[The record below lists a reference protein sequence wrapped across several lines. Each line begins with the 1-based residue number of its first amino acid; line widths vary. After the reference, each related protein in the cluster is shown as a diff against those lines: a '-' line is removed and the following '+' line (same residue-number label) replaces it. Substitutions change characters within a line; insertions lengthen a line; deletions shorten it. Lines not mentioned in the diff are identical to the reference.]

1 MVLNSHDSVNKFDA
15 LLIRRYRV
23 CGIVQ
28 GVGFRPFVHRLAQLF
43 DATGWVLNDSEGVLI
58 EIQATEG
65 NLTRFLDELIL
76 SPPPMAKIISIQE
89 VQREKSEQRYNEFS
103 IRESHLLSNMNTIIP
118 PDSNVCSDCLEEMN
132 TSNNRRYKYAF
143 INCTNCGPRYS
154 IIKGMPYDREKT
166 TMRTFSMCSACKHE
180 YDDIEDRRYHAQP
193 NACPE
198 CGPQLQLTQRDGSI
212 IVTDDIIDYTLAR
225 LQEGAIVAVKSL
237 GGFHLVTDASNDK
250 AVQELRKR
258 KRRDAKPFAVMLLNS
273 DTASR
278 IAYINVQE
286 QEVLESSQRPIVL
299 LRKRHN
305 MLANSVAP
313 HNPNIGVMLPS
324 TPLQYLLLSDPKI
337 PALVMTSGNRSGH
350 PIVCDNASA
359 IEQLGDIADYFILN
373 NRDIYTRVDDSV
385 VRVMSLP
392 EGRHSHLS
400 FIRRS
405 RGYAPYPVHLPFN
418 VGKTIALGA
427 ELKTTVSIAKGK
439 EVFISQHIG
448 DLKNDQTFTS
458 HIECVNHLQKLLGTS
473 ADAIACDLHPSF
485 RSTRN
490 ALKQSKLQVIQVQHH
505 HAHMVSC
512 MAENGLSGKTIGVIF
527 DGTGY
532 GTDGTIWGGEFL
544 TGDEN
549 SFVRAAHLR
558 TFSLPGGDRAVKE
571 PIRVA
576 ISLLTAIYGEILE
589 GVNLPALDAL
599 SVQQISVYAK
609 MAARHFNS
617 PQTSSMGRLFD
628 GISALIGICSYVEY
642 EAQAA
647 IELEALLNRDLH
659 MSQPF
664 SYYIHERNGHLEVD
678 YRPMIRE
685 LVSELAT
692 TVPNLTLL
700 SRRFH
705 STIVDMIISVCKH
718 LSKVAATR
726 QVVLSGGVFLNEF
739 ILLNAVDG
747 LNAAGLKPYFHQCV
761 PTNDGGIS
769 LGQIVVA
776 MGKLQTKDINVR
788 ESEHV

>member
-1 MVLNSHDSVNKFDA
+1 MVLNSHDSVNQFDA

-193 NACPE
+193 NSCPE

-237 GGFHLVTDASNDK
+237 GGFHLVTDASNEK

-405 RGYAPYPVHLPFN
+405 RGYAPYPVHLPFD

-458 HIECVNHLQKLLGTS
+458 HIECVNHLQKNFL
-473 ADAIACDLHPSF
+473 A
-485 RSTRN
+485 
-490 ALKQSKLQVIQVQHH
+490 QVLMQ
-505 HAHMVSC
+505 
-512 MAENGLSGKTIGVIF
+512 
-527 DGTGY
+527 
-532 GTDGTIWGGEFL
+532 
-544 TGDEN
+544 
-549 SFVRAAHLR
+549 
-558 TFSLPGGDRAVKE
+558 
-571 PIRVA
+571 
-576 ISLLTAIYGEILE
+576 
-589 GVNLPALDAL
+589 
-599 SVQQISVYAK
+599 
-609 MAARHFNS
+609 
-617 PQTSSMGRLFD
+617 
-628 GISALIGICSYVEY
+628 
-642 EAQAA
+642 
-647 IELEALLNRDLH
+647 
-659 MSQPF
+659 
-664 SYYIHERNGHLEVD
+664 
-678 YRPMIRE
+678 
-685 LVSELAT
+685 
-692 TVPNLTLL
+692 
-700 SRRFH
+700 
-705 STIVDMIISVCKH
+705 
-718 LSKVAATR
+718 
-726 QVVLSGGVFLNEF
+726 
-739 ILLNAVDG
+739 
-747 LNAAGLKPYFHQCV
+747 
-761 PTNDGGIS
+761 
-769 LGQIVVA
+769 
-776 MGKLQTKDINVR
+776 
-788 ESEHV
+788 

>member
-1 MVLNSHDSVNKFDA
+1 MVLNSHDSVNQFDA

-58 EIQATEG
+58 EIQATQG

-89 VQREKSEQRYNEFS
+89 VQREKSEQRYKEFS
-103 IRESHLLSNMNTIIP
+103 IRQSHLLSNMNTIIP

-166 TMRTFSMCSACKHE
+166 TMRAFSMCSACKHE
-180 YDDIEDRRYHAQP
+180 YDNIEDRRYHAQP

-212 IVTDDIIDYTLAR
+212 IVTDDIIDYTLTR

-237 GGFHLVTDASNDK
+237 GGFHLVTDASNEK

-258 KRRDAKPFAVMLLNS
+258 KRRDSKPFAVMLLNS

-359 IEQLGDIADYFILN
+359 IEQLRDIADYFILN

-405 RGYAPYPVHLPFN
+405 RGYAPYPVHLPFD

-448 DLKNDQTFTS
+448 DLKNDQTFNS

-544 TGDEN
+544 TGNEK
-549 SFVRAAHLR
+549 SFVRAAHLS
-558 TFSLPGGDRAVKE
+558 TFALPGGD
-571 PIRVA
+571 
-576 ISLLTAIYGEILE
+576 
-589 GVNLPALDAL
+589 
-599 SVQQISVYAK
+599 
-609 MAARHFNS
+609 
-617 PQTSSMGRLFD
+617 
-628 GISALIGICSYVEY
+628 
-642 EAQAA
+642 
-647 IELEALLNRDLH
+647 
-659 MSQPF
+659 
-664 SYYIHERNGHLEVD
+664 
-678 YRPMIRE
+678 
-685 LVSELAT
+685 
-692 TVPNLTLL
+692 
-700 SRRFH
+700 
-705 STIVDMIISVCKH
+705 
-718 LSKVAATR
+718 
-726 QVVLSGGVFLNEF
+726 
-739 ILLNAVDG
+739 
-747 LNAAGLKPYFHQCV
+747 
-761 PTNDGGIS
+761 
-769 LGQIVVA
+769 
-776 MGKLQTKDINVR
+776 
-788 ESEHV
+788 

>member
-1 MVLNSHDSVNKFDA
+1 MVLNSHDSVNQFDA
-15 LLIRRYRV
+15 ILIRRYRV
-23 CGIVQ
+23 YGIVQ

-58 EIQATEG
+58 EIQATQG

-89 VQREKSEQRYNEFS
+89 VQREKSEQRYKEFS
-103 IRESHLLSNMNTIIP
+103 IRQSHFLSNMNTIIP

-166 TMRTFSMCSACKHE
+166 TMRAFSMCSACKHE

-212 IVTDDIIDYTLAR
+212 IVTNDIIDYTLTR

-237 GGFHLVTDASNDK
+237 GGFHLVTDASNEK

-258 KRRDAKPFAVMLLNS
+258 KRRDSKPFAVMLLNS

-299 LRKRHN
+299 LRKRDN

-405 RGYAPYPVHLPFN
+405 RGYAPYPVHLPFD

-448 DLKNDQTFTS
+448 DLKNDQTFNS
-458 HIECVNHLQKLLGTS
+458 HNECVNHLQKLLGTS

-544 TGDEN
+544 TGDEK
-549 SFVRAAHLR
+549 SFVRAAHLS
-558 TFSLPGGDRAVKE
+558 TFALPGGDRAVKE

-576 ISLLTAIYGEILE
+576 ISLLTAIYGEHLE

-659 MSQPF
+659 MSPPF

-678 YRPMIRE
+678 YRPMIKE

-718 LSKVAATR
+718 LSQVAATR

-776 MGKLQTKDINVR
+776 MGKLQTKDSNVR